1 MTIIVRCIY
10 RKAVKPSCNILV
22 LDHDEFRTFL
32 NVNQQERKR
41 IVLLKLNKSY
51 LLGAVREIAWIPYDD
66 QNVVVINNE
75 NGIDL
80 ESKVN

>member
-10 RKAVKPSCNILV
+10 RKAVNPSCDILV
-22 LDHDEFRTFL
+22 LEHDEFRTFL
-32 NVNQQERKR
+32 NANQQVRKR
-41 IVLLKLNKSY
+41 TVLSKLNKTY

-75 NGIDL
+75 NRFDL
-80 ESKVN
+80 KRKVY

>member
-10 RKAVKPSCNILV
+10 RKAVNPSCNILV

>member
-10 RKAVKPSCNILV
+10 RKAVTPSCDILV

-32 NVNQQERKR
+32 NANQQERKR